1 VCKGQAIEYAY
12 AALLLTESGE
22 ELNER
27 NLRAVL
33 EAANCAVSESRVKAL
48 VAALE
53 GVDVDSVGPET
64 VGEVDDEGSP
74 GKSGE
79 ADADEHDEEGR
90 SSEVSDGAPAEAATN
105 PAGDDTTPEASGDE
119 SG

>member
-1 VCKGQAIEYAY
+1 MEYAY

-53 GVDVDSVGPET
+53 GVDLGSVSPET
-64 VGEVDDEGSP
+64 VGRSDDE
-74 GKSGE
+74 E
-79 ADADEHDEEGR
+79 TADASGDEDVDEHDDEDPP
-90 SSEVSDGAPAEAATN
+90 SEVTDEAPEEAATD
-105 PAGDDTTPEASGDE
+105 PAGGDTTPEGSGDE

>member
-1 VCKGQAIEYAY
+1 MEYAY
-12 AALLLTESGE
+12 AALLVAESGE

-53 GVDVDSVGPET
+53 GVDADSVGPENVT
-64 VGEVDDEGSP
+64 QLG
-74 GKSGE
+74 GE
-79 ADADEHDEEGR
+79 AA
-90 SSEVSDGAPAEAATN
+90 
-105 PAGDDTTPEASGDE
+105 PEASAEDERDEEPNERHSSKGTDAAPTEPAGGDTTGERGDE

>member
-1 VCKGQAIEYAY
+1 MEYAY
-12 AALLLTESGE
+12 AALLLAESGE

-33 EAANCAVSESRVKAL
+33 EAANCAVAESRVKAL

-53 GVDVDSVGPET
+53 GVDTDSVGPEN
-64 VGEVDDEGSP
+64 VAQLG
-74 GKSGE
+74 GE
-79 ADADEHDEEGR
+79 AAPDASAEDGTGEEADGR
-90 SSEVSDGAPAEAATN
+90 SASEMADAAPTGAATE
-105 PAGDDTTPEASGDE
+105 PAGGDTRGERGDE